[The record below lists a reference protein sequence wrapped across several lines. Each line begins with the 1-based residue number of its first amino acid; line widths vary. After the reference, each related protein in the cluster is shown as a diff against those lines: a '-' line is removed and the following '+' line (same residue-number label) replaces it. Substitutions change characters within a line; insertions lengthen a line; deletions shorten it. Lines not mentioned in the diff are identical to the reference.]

1 MITRWLHVSEF
12 GGDPWVL
19 PIWGMINHATE
30 KGLCQEINQE
40 LRELGIHIS
49 TRLNMLPV
57 TIGRINTG
65 WKSLYKEVEKYKED
79 NIFEKNKEA
88 YVIQVKSELIN
99 YLLVD
104 INSFL
109 FETNACCELFMK
121 FLEGIYQHRGIEY
134 QKNKLGMILKDLL
147 VQNGQD
153 PNWFQLLDKDRNFF
167 IHNGTPYIA
176 IDVSTEEDPD
186 LVVMK
191 ENLKSFE
198 DTKSYTKL
206 SEMDS
211 IVKGFSTAKII
222 LQEHIMG
229 LYQK

>member
-1 MITRWLHVSEF
+1 
-12 GGDPWVL
+12 
-19 PIWGMINHATE
+19 
-30 KGLCQEINQE
+30 
-40 LRELGIHIS
+40 
-49 TRLNMLPV
+49 
-57 TIGRINTG
+57 
-65 WKSLYKEVEKYKED
+65 
-79 NIFEKNKEA
+79 
-88 YVIQVKSELIN
+88 
-99 YLLVD
+99 
-104 INSFL
+104 
-109 FETNACCELFMK
+109 
-121 FLEGIYQHRGIEY
+121 
-134 QKNKLGMILKDLL
+134 MILKDLL